1 MRNPTTKILLA
12 GLVLLAGSPSG
23 ISRHAFADAKPA
35 SPNVHAEPITAEF
48 CANVKAFAGDAVL
61 LDSSRLHVDDARVGF
76 AVPCD
81 GWVSVRTG
89 WIELKHRD
97 GHMVRLGENSFVQF
111 NGEQESLTLLRGL
124 IHVQAFDDGADL
136 RMVTP
141 NARAR
146 MKQGS
151 GILLYSPERQRSQW
165 VTLSR
170 LAVLENRFE
179 PESQMT
185 VAEGEGSVLDLARSR
200 VTPAASRAVTVASL
214 KPLLKSLDL
223 PEKVQKGAIQVALIR
238 QRRAVP
244 AILGEG
250 GLLAGSHP
258 VGQQG
263 HELRSPASIGGR
275 ARKDRA
281 LYERH
286 SNDQKDAKIERH
298 LAQKQTG
305 GAPTTLL
312 EPAPEALEKRLE
324 AKSAASEQREKIRV
338 IEGLDQLDKMG
349 DPGRF
354 PASESE

>member
-1 MRNPTTKILLA
+1 MKKHIRTTNALLLA
-12 GLVLLAGSPSG
+12 FLAAIPQAWG
-23 ISRHAFADAKPA
+23 DAKPA
-35 SPNVHAEPITAEF
+35 SPNVHAEPISAEI
-48 CANVKAFAGDAVL
+48 CASVKAFAGDAVV
-61 LDSSRLHVDDARVGF
+61 LDSSRLHVDDAKVGF

-97 GHMVRLGENSFVQF
+97 GHIVRLGENSFVQF

-124 IHVQAFDDGADL
+124 VHVQAFDDGAHL

-170 LAVLENRFE
+170 MAVLENRFE

-185 VAEGEGSVLDLARSR
+185 VGEGEGSILDLTRSR
-200 VTPAASRAVTVASL
+200 VTPVAARAITVASL

-223 PEKVQKGAIQVALIR
+223 PEKTQKSAIQVALGR

-250 GLLAGSHP
+250 GLVAGAQHA
-258 VGQQG
+258 GLQG
-263 HELRSPASIGGR
+263 GELRSPASIGGR
-275 ARKDRA
+275 VKKDRA

-286 SNDQKDAKIERH
+286 NLDQKDAKIERH

-312 EPAPEALEKRLE
+312 EPAPEALERRLE
-324 AKSAASEQREKIRV
+324 AKSAARERREKIRV
-338 IEGLDQLDKMG
+338 IEGLDQLEKMG
-349 DPGRF
+349 DPGRY